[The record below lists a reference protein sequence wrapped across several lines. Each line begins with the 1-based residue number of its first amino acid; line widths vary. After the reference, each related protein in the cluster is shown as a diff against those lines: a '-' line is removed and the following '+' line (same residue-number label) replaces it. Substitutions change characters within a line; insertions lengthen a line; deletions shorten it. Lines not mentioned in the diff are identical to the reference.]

1 MIKVILVSTAFVGLF
16 LAGLIYFDVQDQV
29 LALLTWIEH
38 QGVIGPVLFMLIMAL
53 VVVLLIPGVLLTTGA
68 GFAFG
73 VIEGSIAVVLGTT
86 LGATVAFLLAR
97 YGLGDRASGIV
108 RRHARLKAISDE
120 FASEGWKIVLVTR
133 LVPFFPFKLSNYVF
147 GLTKISLRGFVGGT
161 LIGEIPLSVHNVYLG
176 SIAADLATLGQRQTE
191 RTSLEWTLYGIG
203 FALAVLSVLY
213 LAAWAR
219 RVLSSY
225 DNSSKLERNGDALA

>member
-1 MIKVILVSTAFVGLF
+1 MIKVILGSIIFVGLV

-29 LALLTWIEH
+29 HALLTWVDH
-38 QGVIGPVLFMLIMAL
+38 QGLIGPLLFVLIMAL
-53 VVVLLIPGVLLTTGA
+53 VVILLIPGIMLTTGA

-73 VIEGSIAVVLGTT
+73 VIEGSVAVVLGTT

-97 YGLGDRASGIV
+97 YGFGDRTAGIV
-108 RRHARLKAISDE
+108 RRHARLKAVSDQ
-120 FASEGWKIVLVTR
+120 FATESWKIVLVTR

-147 GLTKISLRGFVGGT
+147 GLTKIPLRGFVGGT

-191 RTSLEWTLYGIG
+191 RTHLEWALYGIG
-203 FALAVLSVLY
+203 FAVAMISVLY
-213 LAAWAR
+213 LGLWAK
-219 RVLSSY
+219 RVLSTY
-225 DNSSKLERNGDALA
+225 DRSGRIRSDGDALA

>member
-1 MIKVILVSTAFVGLF
+1 MIKVILGSIIFVGLV

-29 LALLTWIEH
+29 HALLTWVDH
-38 QGVIGPVLFMLIMAL
+38 QGLIGPLLFVLIMAL
-53 VVVLLIPGVLLTTGA
+53 VVILLIPGIMLTTGA

-97 YGLGDRASGIV
+97 YGFGDRAAGIV
-108 RRHARLKAISDE
+108 RRHARLKAVSDQ
-120 FASEGWKIVLVTR
+120 FATESWKIVLVTR

-147 GLTKISLRGFVGGT
+147 GLTKIPLRGFVGGT
-161 LIGEIPLSVHNVYLG
+161 LIGEILLSVHNVYLG

-191 RTSLEWTLYGIG
+191 RTHLEWALYGIG
-203 FALAVLSVLY
+203 FAVAMISVLY
-213 LAAWAR
+213 LGLWAK
-219 RVLSSY
+219 RVLSTY
-225 DNSSKLERNGDALA
+225 DRSGCIRSDGDALA

>member
-1 MIKVILVSTAFVGLF
+1 MIKVILASILFVGLV
-16 LAGLIYFDVQDQV
+16 LVGLIFFDVQDQV
-29 LALLTWIEH
+29 HALLTWIDR
-38 QGVIGPVLFMLIMAL
+38 QGLIGPLLFVAIMAL
-53 VVVLLIPGVLLTTGA
+53 VVILLVPGVMLTTGA

-97 YGLGDRASGIV
+97 YGFGERAAGIV
-108 RRHARLKAISDE
+108 QRHARLKAISDE
-120 FASEGWKIVLVTR
+120 FAAEGWKIVLVTR

-147 GLTKISLRGFVGGT
+147 GLTKIPLRGFVGGT

-176 SIAADLATLGQRQTE
+176 SMAADLATLGRHQAE
-191 RTSLEWTLYGIG
+191 RTSLEWTLYGMG
-203 FALAVLSVLY
+203 FIVAVLSVLY

-219 RVLSSY
+219 HVLLTY
-225 DNSSKLERNGDALA
+225 DALSKLEGNGDTLA